1 MGQAGGEDHKG
12 IEYSDKNG
20 LRKRHL
26 RRWIRSD
33 DKLIAI
39 YLERERRE
47 WTRCK
52 VITLLVYIEFKL
64 CSYFIGQRERER
76 ERQQELEV
84 GLR

>member
-39 YLERERRE
+39 YLERER
-47 WTRCK
+47 
-52 VITLLVYIEFKL
+52 
-64 CSYFIGQRERER
+64 ERVD
-76 ERQQELEV
+76 EV
-84 GLR
+84 QSDYVVGIY